1 MVLWELTVATAYF
14 LGLKRT
20 YKLAL
25 RIQRRLVGPN
35 HPKIRQF
42 LYRRTRSVFDMA
54 VKVHKNVQERDLEVG
69 RSIGNRILRW
79 LDRMKPSAQIRPP
92 KGLQDTSSNKPKHI
106 VSSANPPG
114 TPRLGMKIKEQESNS
129 RLNFTTLIHNQQ
141 KFTPITMTMMQPARP
156 ASMSGQYR
164 RISYKMPSASVIE
177 YKRSLVEGVFRKDIA
192 QWMTHNQ

>member
-1 MVLWELTVATAYF
+1 MVLWELTAATAYF

-20 YKLAL
+20 YRLAL

-69 RSIGNRILRW
+69 RSIGNRILQW

-92 KGLQDTSSNKPKHI
+92 KSIQDTTNSNKANHI
-106 VSSANPPG
+106 MNTAE
-114 TPRLGMKIKEQESNS
+114 PRQTSRLDIKTKEQESNG
-129 RLNFTTLIHNQQ
+129 RLNFTSPINMQK
-141 KFTPITMTMMQPARP
+141 KFTPITTMIQQPMRP
-156 ASMSGQYR
+156 GSMSDQYR
-164 RISYKMPSASVIE
+164 RISYKMPS
-177 YKRSLVEGVFRKDIA
+177 VFRKDIE
-192 QWMTHNQ
+192 QWMMHIH